1 MPTTESPI
9 VVGVFRDHALA
20 EQAIDELRHAG
31 FRDDEIRLAGQ
42 TARAGGLLDHLASTL
57 VGHEAADGRLPD
69 ELVSKGI
76 PQDEAD
82 YYQQQVEAGRTVLMV
97 ESYGHQQQA
106 RDILHHFGA
115 YNVGSRPAQ
124 PDGDRIIPVREE
136 ELRVHKQA
144 IETGEIVIRKEVITE
159 EKTIRVPVTREEL
172 VVERR
177 PGSGHPSPSAQA
189 VNEGETLDEALRD
202 GGTLRIVLREEQ
214 VRVEKVPVVKE
225 EIFISK
231 RQIQETRHIE
241 ETLKR
246 EEAHIGRVGNVNIQ
260 GSERTSQAS
269 QDEKKI

>member
-9 VVGVFRDHALA
+9 VVGVFRDHTLA

-57 VGHEAADGRLPD
+57 VRHEAADGRLPD

-76 PQDEAD
+76 PRDEAD

-115 YNVGSRPAQ
+115 YDVNSRPVQ

-136 ELRVHKQA
+136 ELPPVSRRWQ
-144 IETGEIVIRKEVITE
+144 IRYHASLERFESRANFYEVRGGVATAE
-159 EKTIRVPVTREEL
+159 
-172 VVERR
+172 
-177 PGSGHPSPSAQA
+177 SAVGA
-189 VNEGETLDEALRD
+189 AAGLR
-202 GGTLRIVLREEQ
+202 
-214 VRVEKVPVVKE
+214 
-225 EIFISK
+225 
-231 RQIQETRHIE
+231 
-241 ETLKR
+241 
-246 EEAHIGRVGNVNIQ
+246 NV
-260 GSERTSQAS
+260 
-269 QDEKKI
+269 